1 MTSTSSGQWPR
12 ARSRAA
18 RPDRGEGA
26 AEGDVTARAVR
37 KPTAVEF
44 GIGLLTARSWPEKK
58 LRERMSTRYEAE
70 EVETAIER
78 LRELRMVDDGAWA
91 ERFTS
96 DRLARGGKGRH
107 RVLMELQAKGIAP
120 AVAAEAVARAVE
132 GPAEREMA
140 AELVAKML
148 RRVDRSNAAD
158 AGAANVSALAPNV
171 RASIF
176 RRLLARGYPASL
188 VRELLSVDP

>member
-1 MTSTSSGQWPR
+1 MRSMREGRGT
-12 ARSRAA
+12 RSRAGS
-18 RPDRGEGA
+18 PDRGEGA
-26 AEGDVTARAVR
+26 AEGNAAVRAVR
-37 KPTAVEF
+37 KPTAIEF

-58 LRERMSTRYEAE
+58 LRERLSTRYEAE

-91 ERFTS
+91 ERYTGE
-96 DRLARGGKGRH
+96 RMARGGKGRH
-107 RVLMELQAKGIAP
+107 RILSELQAKGIAP

-148 RRVDRSNAAD
+148 RRVGRSSAAD
-158 AGAANVSALAPNV
+158 AAATSVSTLPPNV
-171 RASIF
+171 RASLF

-188 VRELLSVDP
+188 VRELLSVDS

>member
-1 MTSTSSGQWPR
+1 MRSMREGRGT
-12 ARSRAA
+12 RSRAG

-26 AEGDVTARAVR
+26 AETNAAVRTVR

-44 GIGLLTARSWPEKK
+44 GIGLIAARSWPEKK
-58 LRERMSTRYEAE
+58 IRERLSTRYEAE
-70 EVETAIER
+70 EVEAAIER
-78 LRELRMVDDGAWA
+78 LRELRMVDDSSWA

-107 RVLMELQAKGIAP
+107 RILMELQAKGIAP
-120 AVAAEAVARAVE
+120 TVAAEAVARAVE

-140 AELVAKML
+140 AELVARML
-148 RRVDRSNAAD
+148 RRVGRSNAAD
-158 AGAANVSALAPNV
+158 AGTSTVADLPPNV
-171 RASIF
+171 RASLF

-188 VRELLSVDP
+188 VRELLSVDS